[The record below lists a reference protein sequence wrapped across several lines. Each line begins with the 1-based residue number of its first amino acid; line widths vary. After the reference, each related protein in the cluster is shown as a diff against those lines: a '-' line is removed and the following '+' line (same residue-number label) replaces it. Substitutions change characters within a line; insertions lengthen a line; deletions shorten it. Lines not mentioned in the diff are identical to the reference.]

1 MIDIKDIEN
10 TRECYKLYLATR
22 MLDKNPK
29 NIVTRIIPK
38 RPNPSF
44 ADIYHTLKLKIMFG
58 KEVTKE

>member
-1 MIDIKDIEN
+1 MIDIEDIEK
-10 TRECYKLYLATR
+10 TREHYKLYLAIR

-29 NIVTRIIPK
+29 NIVARIIPEK
-38 RPNPSF
+38 PNLSF